1 MPELPEVETVRKGL
15 EKFTNDFH
23 IKKIDVFIIIINII
37 FFAYYA
43 IQLLVFTD
51 EFAINNLGFFNHAV
65 AGLSEII
72 GIIFTTFIIALLII
86 IFRGLEKQLPLIS
99 IITLFQILAALNFW
113 RYVFTDSPGE
123 TNLNIITA
131 NAIVFSIISCL
142 NLILISKNINKI

>member
-1 MPELPEVETVRKGL
+1 M
-15 EKFTNDFH
+15 
-23 IKKIDVFIIIINII
+23 IKKVDILIILINII

-43 IQLLVFTD
+43 IQLIIFTD

-72 GIIFTTFIIALLII
+72 GIIFITFIIALLII
-86 IFRGLEKQLPLIS
+86 TFRGLEKQFPFFLI
-99 IITLFQILAALNFW
+99 IFLFQFLAALNFW

-123 TNLNIITA
+123 TNLNIITI
-131 NAIVFSIISCL
+131 NAVLFSIISCL

>member
-1 MPELPEVETVRKGL
+1 M
-15 EKFTNDFH
+15 

-43 IQLLVFTD
+43 TQLLVFTD

-86 IFRGLEKQLPLIS
+86 VFRGLEKQLPLIS

-123 TNLNIITA
+123 TNLNIITV
-131 NAIVFSIISCL
+131 NAVVFSIISCL
-142 NLILISKNINKI
+142 NLILISKNISKI

>member
-1 MPELPEVETVRKGL
+1 M
-15 EKFTNDFH
+15 
-23 IKKIDVFIIIINII
+23 IKKVDILIILINII

-43 IQLLVFTD
+43 IQLIIFTD

-72 GIIFTTFIIALLII
+72 GIIFITFIIALLII
-86 IFRGLEKQLPLIS
+86 TFRGLEKQLPFILI
-99 IITLFQILAALNFW
+99 IFLFQFLAALNFW

-123 TNLNIITA
+123 TNLNIITI
-131 NAIVFSIISCL
+131 NAVLFSIISCL

>member
-1 MPELPEVETVRKGL
+1 M
-15 EKFTNDFH
+15 
-23 IKKIDVFIIIINII
+23 IKKIDVFIIIINIT
-37 FFAYYA
+37 FFAYYG

-86 IFRGLEKQLPLIS
+86 VFRGLEKQLPLIS

-123 TNLNIITA
+123 TNLNIITL
-131 NAIVFSIISCL
+131 NAVIFSIISFL

>member
-1 MPELPEVETVRKGL
+1 M
-15 EKFTNDFH
+15 

-43 IQLLVFTD
+43 TQLLVFTD

-123 TNLNIITA
+123 TNLNIITV
-131 NAIVFSIISCL
+131 NAVVFSIISCL
-142 NLILISKNINKI
+142 NLILISKNISKI

>member
-1 MPELPEVETVRKGL
+1 M
-15 EKFTNDFH
+15 
-23 IKKIDVFIIIINII
+23 IKKIDVFIIMINII

-43 IQLLVFTD
+43 TQLLVFTD

-86 IFRGLEKQLPLIS
+86 VFRGLEKQLPLIS

-123 TNLNIITA
+123 TNLTIITI
-131 NAIVFSIISCL
+131 NALFFSIMSCL
-142 NLILISKNINKI
+142 NLILISKNINEI

>member
-1 MPELPEVETVRKGL
+1 M
-15 EKFTNDFH
+15 

-43 IQLLVFTD
+43 TQLLVFTD

-86 IFRGLEKQLPLIS
+86 VFRGLEKQLPLIS
-99 IITLFQILAALNFW
+99 VITLFQILVAFNFW
-113 RYVFTDSPGE
+113 RYVLTDSPGE
-123 TNLNIITA
+123 TNLNIIIV
-131 NAIVFSIISCL
+131 NAVVFSTISCL